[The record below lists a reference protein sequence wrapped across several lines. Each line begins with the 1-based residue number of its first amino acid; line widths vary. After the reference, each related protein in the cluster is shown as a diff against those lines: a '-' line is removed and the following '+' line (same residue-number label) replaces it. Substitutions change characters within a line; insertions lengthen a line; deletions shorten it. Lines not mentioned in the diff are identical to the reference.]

1 MENEIMNNDEVMNT
15 IGEEVVETCKGSG
28 IIFPVLFGAFIVGAG
43 FGLYKLGRKAWDKYK
58 SKKALTIEPDNS
70 TVVECDE
77 SKQLI
82 QEKNKG

>member
-15 IGEEVVETCKGSG
+15 VGEEVVETCKGSG
-28 IIFPVLFGAFIVGAG
+28 IIVPVLVGTAIVGAG

-70 TVVECDE
+70 TVVEFDE
-77 SKQLI
+77 SK
-82 QEKNKG
+82 

>member
-15 IGEEVVETCKGSG
+15 VGEEVVETCKGSG

-58 SKKALTIEPDNS
+58 SKKDLTNEPDNV
-70 TVVECDE
+70 TVVDFDE
-77 SKQLI
+77 SK
-82 QEKNKG
+82 

>member
-15 IGEEVVETCKGSG
+15 VGEEVVETCKGSS

-58 SKKALTIEPDNS
+58 SKKDLTNEPNNV
-70 TVVECDE
+70 TVVDFDE
-77 SKQLI
+77 SK
-82 QEKNKG
+82 